1 MGRGVRG
8 LTFVSFSY
16 NGVCWNFLKILY
28 PTYLRIKNQYLFIG
42 IIHHNCTPQYQAS
55 EVMKV
60 KKYQHGFVLDPYVL
74 SPEHT
79 VQDVLNCKQTHGF
92 CGIPITENGR
102 MGGKLVGIVTSR
114 DIDFIVD
121 KDKRK
126 TPLKDVMTPFQNM
139 VTEKEGIS
147 LKDANQILVT
157 SKKGKLPIINERGK
171 LNVTVKRHIVKR
183 QKL

>member
-1 MGRGVRG
+1 
-8 LTFVSFSY
+8 
-16 NGVCWNFLKILY
+16 
-28 PTYLRIKNQYLFIG
+28 
-42 IIHHNCTPQYQAS
+42 
-55 EVMKV
+55 
-60 KKYQHGFVLDPYVL
+60 
-74 SPEHT
+74 
-79 VQDVLNCKQTHGF
+79 
-92 CGIPITENGR
+92 